1 MGLGDKRSWL
11 LLSPFSVGGFM
22 SGYITKTEA
31 TKILEQSMYYLEKY
45 IASGEISTVQDPKDQ
60 KKKLVLASDVC
71 KVKAEKTEQAPQ
83 LPEDIAIKEL
93 KLDILDAVDA
103 YNVSVSALSLYDE
116 EIKALAEIPTE
127 ERKEAFMELVHRIIE
142 KHRGSGGTRDE

>member
-1 MGLGDKRSWL
+1 MGEYMTRK
-11 LLSPFSVGGFM
+11 
-22 SGYITKTEA
+22 EA
-31 TKILEQSMYYLEKY
+31 TELLGKSITYLDNR
-45 IASGEISTVQDPKDQ
+45 IASGEISTILDPK
-60 KKKLVLASDVC
+60 KPRKRLLLASDIYRI
-71 KVKAEKTEQAPQ
+71 KAENELERERKERERQEKTEQDPQ
-83 LPEDIAIKEL
+83 LPEDIEVKEL

>member
-1 MGLGDKRSWL
+1 MAEKE
-11 LLSPFSVGGFM
+11 
-22 SGYITKTEA
+22 YITKTKA
-31 TKILEQSMYYLEKY
+31 TEILGLSVYYLEKY
-45 IASGEISTVQDPKDQ
+45 IASGEISTAQDPKDGR
-60 KKKLVLASDVC
+60 KKLVLASDVYRIR
-71 KVKAEKTEQAPQ
+71 AEITAPKPIISQ

-103 YNVSVSALSLYDE
+103 YNISVSALSLYDE

-142 KHRGSGGTRDE
+142 KHRGSGGTKDE

>member
-1 MGLGDKRSWL
+1 
-11 LLSPFSVGGFM
+11 M

-60 KKKLVLASDVC
+60 KKKLVLASDVY

-103 YNVSVSALSLYDE
+103 YNVSVSALSLYE
-116 EIKALAEIPTE
+116 GEIKALAEIPTE
-127 ERKEAFMELVHRIIE
+127 ERKEAFMELVHRITE
-142 KHRGSGGTRDE
+142 KHRGSGGTKDE

>member
-1 MGLGDKRSWL
+1 
-11 LLSPFSVGGFM
+11 M
-22 SGYITKTEA
+22 SEYMTKKEA
-31 TKILEQSMYYLEKY
+31 TELLGKSVTYLDNR
-45 IASGEISTVQDPKDQ
+45 IASGEISAEQDPNDGR
-60 KKKLVLASDVC
+60 KKLVLASDVYRI
-71 KVKAEKTEQAPQ
+71 KAENELVRERKERERQEKTEQAPQ
-83 LPEDIAIKEL
+83 LPEDIEVKEL